1 MVATLVATPYL
12 FFPAVSGDVVN
23 VVVFLALVVTV
34 FVTVEYTAKAPSI
47 LEFRDAPPFNRLR
60 FLTLFAI
67 FVTLAA
73 LLHEGPQASTL
84 SQLVAAL
91 GARAGELM
99 DFPGS
104 PIMLAEHMLPPDAP
118 AELAAEVRI
127 AAGVSGLFSLIMLA
141 VFWVC
146 IRFGSWPAREGGFNI
161 WINMPT
167 FDPMAGGDVV
177 TRLRRDAV
185 LNVLLG
191 LILPLLIPPAV
202 HYAAAG
208 GQVNGLSEPR
218 FLIWTMTAW
227 AFLPAMLIMRGMAI
241 LRVARMIEAQRAR
254 AAVPDKALQPA

>member
-1 MVATLVATPYL
+1 
-12 FFPAVSGDVVN
+12 
-23 VVVFLALVVTV
+23 
-34 FVTVEYTAKAPSI
+34 
-47 LEFRDAPPFNRLR
+47 
-60 FLTLFAI
+60 
-67 FVTLAA
+67 
-73 LLHEGPQASTL
+73 
-84 SQLVAAL
+84 
-91 GARAGELM
+91 
-99 DFPGS
+99 
-104 PIMLAEHMLPPDAP
+104 
-118 AELAAEVRI
+118 
-127 AAGVSGLFSLIMLA
+127 
-141 VFWVC
+141 
-146 IRFGSWPAREGGFNI
+146 
-161 WINMPT
+161 MPT